1 MAKIPLSDAEF
12 ERLKISLISESTS
25 VSNKYDKL
33 YYSKGYL
40 TGMQAAA
47 ILGCYNTAPERVKVI
62 KALQKRL
69 CRMTCAEASEILNA
83 LQSTNY
89 DRLFALDCIK
99 HTLVDH
105 ETTEGTEYILKA
117 FVYEIDKLKALQI
130 LSTVSMHVKKELP
143 SGGHQVY
150 APFGGLYSQC
160 FPGRETLYGPICEQM
175 ALKDHLVKPSLPVTV
190 NINPTSS
197 LFHSSPSY
205 KYSGDLDRSWYLGG
219 GKPPL
224 PPTITDY
231 VKSGPPMQLN
241 ANESNFCESSLTLQN
256 NNTNNNTNNVSLTL
270 NQVEPKTNNSLCVCR
285 QPETNCCV

>member
-1 MAKIPLSDAEF
+1 MAKIPLSNAEF
-12 ERLKISLISESTS
+12 ERLKITLISESTS
-25 VSNKYDKL
+25 VSNKFDKL

-40 TGMQAAA
+40 TGIQAAV

-62 KALQKRL
+62 RALQKRL

-99 HTLVDH
+99 HTLIDH
-105 ETTEGTEYILKA
+105 EITEGTEYILKS

-130 LSTVSMHVKKELP
+130 LST
-143 SGGHQVY
+143 
-150 APFGGLYSQC
+150 
-160 FPGRETLYGPICEQM
+160 
-175 ALKDHLVKPSLPVTV
+175 HLVKPSLPVTV
-190 NINPTSS
+190 NINPTLSI
-197 LFHSSPSY
+197 FHSSPSY

-231 VKSGPPMQLN
+231 VRSGPPKQLGED
-241 ANESNFCESSLTLQN
+241 ESNFCESSLTSQN
-256 NNTNNNTNNVSLTL
+256 NNTNNVCLTL
-270 NQVEPKTNNSLCVCR
+270 NQVEPETNNSLSVCT
-285 QPETNCCV
+285 QAETNCCH

>member
-1 MAKIPLSDAEF
+1 MAKIPLSNAEF
-12 ERLKISLISESTS
+12 ERLKITLISESTS
-25 VSNKYDKL
+25 VSNKFDKL

-40 TGMQAAA
+40 TGIQAAV

-62 KALQKRL
+62 RALQKRL

-99 HTLVDH
+99 HTLIDH
-105 ETTEGTEYILKA
+105 EITEGTEYILKS

-130 LSTVSMHVKKELP
+130 LSTVMFLIILFMHVKVSMYVKKELP

-175 ALKDHLVKPSLPVTV
+175 ALKDVRSFVFL
-190 NINPTSS
+190 NIS
-197 LFHSSPSY
+197 
-205 KYSGDLDRSWYLGG
+205 
-219 GKPPL
+219 
-224 PPTITDY
+224 
-231 VKSGPPMQLN
+231 
-241 ANESNFCESSLTLQN
+241 
-256 NNTNNNTNNVSLTL
+256 
-270 NQVEPKTNNSLCVCR
+270 
-285 QPETNCCV
+285 